1 MAQDNTGDGGGAHR
15 LTGGAVASISGVALL
30 AIFMIQN
37 RDGVKLDFLFWSFTW
52 PLWLL
57 CLVMAVIGALV
68 WFGLGVIRRH
78 RRRQDAVRTD
88 ERRRAGQ

>member
-1 MAQDNTGDGGGAHR
+1 MAQDNPGGGTAAHR
-15 LTGGAVASISGVALL
+15 LTGGAIASISGVALL

-57 CLVMAVIGALV
+57 CLVMAAIGALL

-78 RRRQDAVRTD
+78 RRRQ
-88 ERRRAGQ
+88 ERRADR